1 MKVLTSIPVHDL
13 HAVGP
18 AAGRVEDLG
27 FSGISTQEN
36 AHEPFMPLALAAIH
50 TSTLELRTSVAIA
63 FPRNPMV
70 TASTAWDLQ
79 AAAKGRFVLGLGSQI
94 KGHNVRRFSV
104 PWSAP
109 APRLREYI
117 QAVRAIF
124 DCWYHG
130 TRLDFRGEHY
140 QFSLMTPNFTP
151 PPLGCGLP
159 PIHIGAVGPAMM
171 KLASEEC
178 DGVMLHPFCTRKYLD
193 EIVRPR
199 LHTGLEET
207 GRKRSDFEIAG
218 GGFIATGADDE
229 AVQEMVEW
237 VRKRIGFYGSTPAY
251 WPVFESHGLEDLG
264 HKLIDLSKQGEW
276 GQMTRE
282 ISDDVLQLFTAIGR
296 FDEIAAAIEE
306 RFGRG
311 SDVVTMPESTPP
323 GLIQDI
329 TRIPVQFVPAG
340 KPLSDTEF

>member
-1 MKVLTSIPVHDL
+1 MKVITSIPVHDL

-18 AAGRVEDLG
+18 AASRIEAGG
-27 FSGISTQEN
+27 FSGVSTQEN
-36 AHEPFMPLALAAIH
+36 RHEPFLPLAIAATH

-63 FPRNPMV
+63 FPRSPMV

-79 AAAKGRFVLGLGSQI
+79 AAADGRFVLGLGSQI

-117 QAVRAIF
+117 QALRAIF

-130 TRLDFRGEHY
+130 TRLDYQGEHY

-151 PPLGCGLP
+151 EPLDCGLP

-171 KLASEEC
+171 KLAAEEC

-193 EIVRPR
+193 ETVLPR
-199 LHTGLEET
+199 LHTGLAKS
-207 GRKRSDFEIAG
+207 GRQRAEFEISG
-218 GGFIATGADDE
+218 GGFIATGSDDE

-251 WPVFESHGLEDLG
+251 WPVFESHGLDDLG
-264 HKLIDLSKQGEW
+264 HKLIALSKQGEW
-276 GQMTRE
+276 DQMTRE
-282 ISDDVLQLFTAIGR
+282 ISDDVVRLFTAVGR
-296 FDEIAAAIEE
+296 FDEIATVIEK
-306 RFGRG
+306 RFGAG
-311 SDVVTMPESTPP
+311 SDVVSLPESTPP
-323 GLIQDI
+323 DLIQDVA
-329 TRIPVQFVPAG
+329 RIPTQYNPADRS
-340 KPLSDTEF
+340 LSATES